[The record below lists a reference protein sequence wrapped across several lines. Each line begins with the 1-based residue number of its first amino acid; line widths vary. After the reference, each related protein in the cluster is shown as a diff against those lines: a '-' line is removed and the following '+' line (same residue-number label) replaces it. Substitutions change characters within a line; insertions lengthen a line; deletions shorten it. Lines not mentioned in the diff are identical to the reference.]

1 MGEQTADQKEQQ
13 GMEQPQNRVNIL
25 DDLVVEIVPILVK
38 NATKALQIPKYEGL
52 EFATILLEEA
62 LKYGEL
68 YPRAFAMPDKSMY
81 EAVKK
86 LRQWNTTSNRN
97 G

>member
-1 MGEQTADQKEQQ
+1 MGEQAADQKEQQ
-13 GMEQPQNRVNIL
+13 GTEQSQNGVNIL
-25 DDLVVEIVPILVK
+25 DDLVAEIVPLLVK
-38 NATKALQIPKYEGL
+38 NATKALQIPKYGGL
-52 EFATILLEEA
+52 EFATMLLEEV

-86 LRQWNTTSNRN
+86 LRQWNAAGNRN